1 MAEASP
7 LRVLFLTHSY
17 PRVSGDAAGSF
28 LLHLANALRHERVD
42 VRVVAP
48 GGVTPAGAALPT
60 TETLDGVQVHRF
72 HYAPRRLENLAYTGE
87 MAQEVHRSWGAK
99 LALIGF
105 LGAGFAAATR
115 VRREFAPHL
124 VHAHW
129 WFPGGLVGS
138 WAASLGRIP
147 LVTTLHGTDVRL
159 ARATSFARP
168 LFRRVMHRSTAT
180 TAVSNWLAAEVREM
194 APGVAPLVAPMP
206 VATTIF
212 HPNRARERATDRLLF
227 VGRLNAQKGVA
238 LLLDAV
244 ARMRHRLSL
253 DIVGDG
259 PDEARLRAQAQDL
272 GIADRVSWHG
282 AQPQPALPAFYQ
294 RASTVVV
301 PSLGEGLG
309 LVAVE
314 AQLCEAPVVAFESGG
329 ITDAVVQGETGLLA
343 PPGDVD
349 ALAAAVDRLWD
360 DPELRLGLG
369 RAGRVAALG
378 DFSPE
383 STARRYATVYR
394 SLVAT

>member
-28 LLHLANALRHERVD
+28 LLHLANALRHEGVE

-48 GGVTPAGAALPT
+48 AGVAPAGTALPT
-60 TETLDGVQVHRF
+60 TETLDGVPVERF
-72 HYAPRRLENLAYTGE
+72 HYAPRQYENLAYTGE
-87 MAQEVHRSWGAK
+87 MAQEVQRSWIAK
-99 LALIGF
+99 MALVGF
-105 LGAGFAAATR
+105 LGAGLAAATR
-115 VRREFAPHL
+115 VRRAFAPHL

-138 WAASLGRIP
+138 WAAGLGGLP
-147 LVTTLHGTDVRL
+147 LVTTMHGTDVRL
-159 ARATSFARP
+159 ARAKRFARP
-168 LFRRVMHRSTAT
+168 LFRRVMHHSKAVT
-180 TAVSNWLAAEVREM
+180 TVSRWLAAEVRDM
-194 APGVAPLVAPMP
+194 APGVTPLVAPMP
-206 VATTIF
+206 VATTLF
-212 HPNRARERATDRLLF
+212 RPGGARATDRLLF
-227 VGRLNAQKGVA
+227 VGRLNAQKGGA

-244 ARMRHRLSL
+244 ARMRTPLSL

-259 PDEARLRAQAQDL
+259 PDEARLRTQAQQL
-272 GIADRVSWHG
+272 GIADRVCWHG

-294 RASTVVV
+294 RASAVVV

-314 AQLCEAPVVAFESGG
+314 AQLCEAPVVAFDSGG
-329 ITDAVVQGETGLLA
+329 ITDSIVQGETGLLA
-343 PPGDVD
+343 APGDVD
-349 ALAAAVDRLWD
+349 ALAAALDRLWD
-360 DPELRLGLG
+360 DPELRFGLG
-369 RAGRVAALG
+369 RAGRMAALG

-383 STARRYATVYR
+383 SAARRYATLYR